1 MSNGACSNKNQMLLT
16 LCLLLFVP
24 LNIDTAAE
32 CLFVMMASIA
42 TRRKERVGS
51 YIALYNMCFTCLLQ
65 CALSY
70 HEPH

>member
-32 CLFVMMASIA
+32 CLFVMMASVA

-51 YIALYNMCFTCLLQ
+51 YIALYNVFYMPFTMCIK
-65 CALSY
+65 LS
-70 HEPH
+70 